1 MKKPVLASCPRFWAK
16 VRGYNLH
23 DRFIT
28 YMSLNQDSKCDAN
41 CQGCFRYPDRR
52 NGLANLLGMS
62 DYIRLLDEFKRFG
75 GLAIEISGEGEPL
88 LPETYTLP
96 IIRHASSL
104 GIWTTLITN
113 GHALSREILEE
124 LRELRVALVVS
135 LHSLKKEIYEGDNG
149 CPNTFAIT
157 MNAIDMLSQV
167 FQETAWA
174 ENGYEIKRACIH
186 WTLQNNNLEE
196 VSGARKFCDERDLHF
211 SIAPLANVGH
221 AIEHPEIQLPVRLSN
236 LQEINNEGDES
247 IIFYDEPD
255 GRVVCGT
262 CKYGLSVGAD
272 GNLLLDAHGGY
283 EVEIANIRGVSFK
296 EAVTLQHNFSHK
308 MFDQLSSF
316 CPVRDPE
323 WKSFLTNKLYLK

>member
-1 MKKPVLASCPRFWAK
+1 MKKPVLVSCPRFWAK

-23 DRFIT
+23 KRFIT

-41 CQGCFRYPDRR
+41 CQGCFRYPNRR
-52 NGLANLLGMS
+52 NGLTNLLGMP

-88 LPETYTLP
+88 LPETNTLP
-96 IIRHASSL
+96 IIRHASNL

-113 GHALSREILEE
+113 GHALSSEILEE
-124 LRELRVALVVS
+124 LRGLRVALVVS

-149 CPNTFAIT
+149 CPNTFTIT
-157 MNAIDMLSQV
+157 MNAINMLSQV
-167 FQETAWA
+167 FRETAWV

-186 WTLQNNNLEE
+186 WTLQNNNIEE
-196 VSGARKFCDERDLHF
+196 VSAARKFCDDRDLHF

-221 AIEHPEIQLPVRLSN
+221 ALEHPEIQLSDEFSD
-236 LQEINNEGDES
+236 LQEINDLGDES

-262 CKYGLSVGAD
+262 CRYGLNVGAD

-283 EVEIANIRGVSFK
+283 EVDINNIRSVSFR
-296 EAVTLQHNFSHK
+296 EAVLLQHEFSRK
-308 MFDQLSSF
+308 MFSQLSSF
-316 CPVRDPE
+316 CPVRDSG
-323 WKSFLTNKLYLK
+323 WKNFLAAKGYV